1 MKNILTII
9 FCMAGSAAICWLCDW
24 RAKVIAW
31 MLIFWVVIAVG
42 VAGATLSE
50 HMRSKKIKRRQ
61 TKNERFSR
69 YSKNEI

>member
-1 MKNILTII
+1 MKKSILTII

-24 RAKVIAW
+24 RAKVVAW

-50 HMRSKKIKRRQ
+50 RIENRKAMRKEDDKWKQ
-61 TKNERFSR
+61 MN
-69 YSKNEI
+69 

>member
-1 MKNILTII
+1 MKTILTII

-31 MLIFWVVIAVG
+31 MLIFWVVVAVG

-50 HMRSKKIKRRQ
+50 RIENRKAMRKEDDKWKQ
-61 TKNERFSR
+61 MN
-69 YSKNEI
+69 